1 MSVLFPHLS
10 LTTAQS
16 QKKFVFQ
23 LVKIREF
30 ALYVGQF
37 FLQPSLH
44 RRTRL
49 QAIPSQSQKSADLAE
64 LESQALYAAD
74 KGQSLDIC
82 FGVPPE
88 TSLRPSWVWE

>member
-30 ALYVGQF
+30 PLYVDQF
-37 FLQPSLH
+37 FLQPPLH

>member
-1 MSVLFPHLS
+1 MGLPFAPLS
-10 LTTAQS
+10 LAAAQRRT
-16 QKKFVFQ
+16 KFVFQ

-30 ALYVGQF
+30 PMYVGQF

-64 LESQALYAAD
+64 LE
-74 KGQSLDIC
+74 
-82 FGVPPE
+82 P
-88 TSLRPSWVWE
+88 

>member
-1 MSVLFPHLS
+1 MSVLFAHLS

-16 QKKFVFQ
+16 QTKFVFQ

-30 ALYVGQF
+30 PPYVGQF
-37 FLQPSLH
+37 FLQPALY
-44 RRTRL
+44 RCARL

-64 LESQALYAAD
+64 LESQALHAPD

-82 FGVPPE
+82 FRVPPE
-88 TSLRPSWVWE
+88 TSLRSSRARE